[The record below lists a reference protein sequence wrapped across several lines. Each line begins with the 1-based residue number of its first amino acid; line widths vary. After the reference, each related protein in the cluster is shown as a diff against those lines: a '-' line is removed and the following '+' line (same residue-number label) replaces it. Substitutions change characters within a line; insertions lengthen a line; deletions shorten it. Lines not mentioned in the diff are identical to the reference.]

1 MSATL
6 LIVVLVLVIGERAGD
21 VLERRQQEIVLKKLP
36 LPDAHAYYQRLQK
49 RSRRIRILRALTLA
63 ALLTL
68 VYVYRHTAIN
78 RPAATRAEPPV
89 PTAPSATTNSR

>member
-6 LIVVLVLVIGERAGD
+6 IIVVLVLVVGERAGD
-21 VLERRQQEIVLKKLP
+21 LLERRQQEIVLKKLP

-63 ALLTL
+63 SLLTL

-78 RPAATRAEPPV
+78 RPTATPPA
-89 PTAPSATTNSR
+89 APSSIK